1 MADALTHS
9 ATMVARSVRLSSRNP
24 DAVITALALPVLLML
39 VFVYLFGGA
48 IDTGGGYGR
57 YVDYVA
63 PGVLVLCAGFGAGTT
78 AMSVADDMKGAVID
92 RLRSLDVGGTAVLTG
107 HVAASVVRNLA
118 ATVLVFAVAFAI
130 GFRPEAGVGG
140 WLASAGILLAVI
152 TAISWVAA
160 AVGLLAK
167 SPEAAGGFTFF
178 LAFLPYPSSAFVP
191 VDSMPGW
198 LHGFAEHQP
207 LTPVIESLRGLLLGQ
222 PVGGSPWEALA
233 WCAGLTAASVAAAA
247 ALFRRRMS

>member
-1 MADALTHS
+1 MADALTHA
-9 ATMVARSVRLSSRNP
+9 ATMVGRSVRLSSRNP

-92 RLRSLDVGGTAVLTG
+92 RFRSLDVGGTAVLAG

-118 ATVLVFAVAFAI
+118 ATVLVFGVAFAV

-140 WLASAGILLAVI
+140 WLASAGLLLAVI

-160 AVGLLAK
+160 AFGLLAD

-207 LTPVIESLRGLLLGQ
+207 LTPVIESLRGLLLGR

-233 WCAGLTAASVAAAA
+233 WCAGLTAVSVAAAA
-247 ALFRRRMS
+247 ALFRRRTS

>member
-9 ATMVARSVRLSSRNP
+9 ATMVGRSVRLSSRNP

-92 RLRSLDVGGTAVLTG
+92 RFRSLDVGGTAVLAG

-118 ATVLVFAVAFAI
+118 ATVLVFGVAFAI
-130 GFRPEAGVGG
+130 GFRPDAGVGG
-140 WLASAGILLAVI
+140 WLAAAGILLAVI

-160 AVGLLAK
+160 AVGLLAN

-207 LTPVIESLRGLLLGQ
+207 LTPVIESLRGLLLGRS
-222 PVGGSPWEALA
+222 VGSSPWEALA
-233 WCAGLTAASVAAAA
+233 WCAALTVASVVAAA
-247 ALFRRRMS
+247 ALFRRRMT

>member
-9 ATMVARSVRLSSRNP
+9 ATMVGRSVRLSSRNP

-48 IDTGGGYGR
+48 IDTGGGWR

-92 RLRSLDVGGTAVLTG
+92 RFRSLDVGGTAVLTG

-130 GFRPEAGVGG
+130 GFRPDAGVGG

-160 AVGLLAK
+160 AVGLLAN

-207 LTPVIESLRGLLLGQ
+207 LTPVIESLRKLLLGQ
-222 PVGGSPWEALA
+222 PAGSSPWEALA
-233 WCAGLTAASVAAAA
+233 WCAALTVGSMAAAA
-247 ALFRRRMS
+247 VLFRRRVR

>member
-9 ATMVARSVRLSSRNP
+9 VTMIGRSVRLSSRNP

-92 RLRSLDVGGTAVLTG
+92 RFRSLDVGGTAVLAG

-130 GFRPEAGVGG
+130 GFRPDAGPGG

-160 AVGLLAK
+160 AVGLLAN

-191 VDSMPGW
+191 VESMPGW

-207 LTPVIESLRGLLLGQ
+207 LTPVIESLRGLLLDR
-222 PVGGSPWEALA
+222 PVGSSPWEALA
-233 WCAGLTAASVAAAA
+233 WCAALTAVAVAASA
-247 ALFRRRMS
+247 ALFRRRMT

>member
-9 ATMVARSVRLSSRNP
+9 ATMVGRSVRLSSRNP

-92 RLRSLDVGGTAVLTG
+92 RFRSLDVGGTAVLAG

-118 ATVLVFAVAFAI
+118 ATVLVFGVAFAI
-130 GFRPEAGVGG
+130 GFRPDAGAGG

-160 AVGLLAK
+160 AVGLLAN

-207 LTPVIESLRGLLLGQ
+207 LTPVIESLRGLLLGES
-222 PVGGSPWEALA
+222 VGSSPWEALA
-233 WCAGLTAASVAAAA
+233 WCAALTAASVAAAA
-247 ALFRRRMS
+247 ALFRRRMT

>member
-9 ATMVARSVRLSSRNP
+9 ATMVGRSVRLSSRNP

-92 RLRSLDVGGTAVLTG
+92 RFRSLDVGGTAVLAG

-118 ATVLVFAVAFAI
+118 ATVLVFGVAFAV
-130 GFRPEAGVGG
+130 GFRPAAGIGG

-160 AVGLLAK
+160 AVGLLAD

-207 LTPVIESLRGLLLGQ
+207 LTPVIESLRGLLLGH

-233 WCAGLTAASVAAAA
+233 WCAGLTAVSMAAAA
-247 ALFRRRMS
+247 ALFRRRTA

>member
-1 MADALTHS
+1 MADALAHS
-9 ATMVARSVRLSSRNP
+9 ATMVGRSVRLSSRNP

-92 RLRSLDVGGTAVLTG
+92 RFRSLDVGGTAILAG

-118 ATVLVFAVAFAI
+118 ATVLVFGVAFAI

-160 AVGLLAK
+160 AVGLLAN

-233 WCAGLTAASVAAAA
+233 WCAALAAASVAAAA
-247 ALFRRRMS
+247 VLFRRRMT